1 MQQKQ
6 SLSYNQGFS
15 LIEVL
20 ITLVL
25 ITLGVLGMLAL
36 QSKSIQY
43 TQDAVHRN
51 SAIHLA
57 NDLLQMMR
65 AQRGEFFRQQPPQ
78 TPLYLGLKSSSSL
91 YNGDGT
97 FKLSAQLC
105 PDSRL
110 PQTLVEQG
118 HCWLKTVQAQLP
130 DSHTEDIQSQLKV
143 CPSFR
148 QGQCA
153 GAGYQGGSVEV
164 QLAWRGAP
172 GACVDGPQED
182 VCIYRTRG
190 EL

>member
-57 NDLLQMMR
+57 NDLLEIMR
-65 AQRGEFFRQQPPQ
+65 AHRGEFFAQQPPQ
-78 TPLYLGLKSSSSL
+78 TPMYTGLKSSSSL

-97 FKLSAQLC
+97 LKLNAQRC
-105 PDSRL
+105 PTAGA
-110 PQTLVEQG
+110 PQNVVEQG
-118 HCWLKTVQAQLP
+118 HCWLKTLEMQLP
-130 DSHTEDIQSQLKV
+130 DSGAEAIQSQLKV
-143 CPSFR
+143 CPSFSA
-148 QGQCA
+148 GQCA
-153 GAGYQGGSVEV
+153 GAGYQGGSIEV

-182 VCIYRTRG
+182 VCIYRARG